1 MARQL
6 HQLASV
12 QEAFAARIAQ
22 KVAEQR
28 DKVQDRAEDV
38 PLLGWLLKPIA
49 GFAFDREEASN
60 ARKGERGEER
70 APRVGAQDEPAAGG
84 GECPPGRLLGRL
96 PAGGPLQGGERV

>member
-28 DKVQDRAEDV
+28 EKVQDRAEDV
-38 PLLGWLLKPIA
+38 PLFGWLLKSIA
-49 GFAFDREEASN
+49 GLEWPALPDHATISTLFMHLY
-60 ARKGERGEER
+60 R
-70 APRVGAQDEPAAGG
+70 APKIARALIFKGCGEVAGEHNNVSCLRRHFG
-84 GECPPGRLLGRL
+84 VWRCI
-96 PAGGPLQGGERV
+96 